1 MPGVVPVARP
11 APEMITNEVPSL
23 AEKRFY
29 GEAEANPSVDI
40 RWHTV
45 AYLHQDGPVLE
56 VIAGLLN
63 GPTGRLQRSIVLDQ
77 GLATDTGA
85 SNEDRKYDGF
95 FEISGEAKDAYTPE
109 DVERA
114 IESELEKLQKT
125 PVNVDE
131 LQKVKNR
138 YLTSTYRGLTAN
150 TAIMF
155 RYAVADGS
163 GDWRE
168 ADRRDVKI
176 NAVTAADV
184 QRVAGQYFTKERRA
198 VSIMTRKAGSAP
210 EDPVLSALPAQAKPM
225 VTQMLSK
232 ISLETDT
239 TKLRQMLTRM
249 DAMGGQAPPEM
260 KPAIDYLKS
269 QIQARIDALGKK

>member
-1 MPGVVPVARP
+1 MQR
-11 APEMITNEVPSL
+11 L
-23 AEKRFY
+23 RH
-29 GEAEANPSVDI
+29 EAEANPSVDI

-56 VIAGLLN
+56 VIAGLLH

-77 GLATDTGA
+77 GLATEADA
-85 SNEDRKYDGF
+85 SNEDRKYDGY
-95 FEISGEAKDAYTPE
+95 FEITGEAKDAHTPE
-109 DVERA
+109 EVERA
-114 IESELEKLQKT
+114 IENELVKLQKT
-125 PVNVDE
+125 PVSVDE
-131 LQKVKNR
+131 LQKVKNH

-155 RYAVADGS
+155 RYAVADGT

-198 VSIMTRKAGSAP
+198 VSIMTRKAGS
-210 EDPVLSALPAQAKPM
+210 K
-225 VTQMLSK
+225 
-232 ISLETDT
+232 
-239 TKLRQMLTRM
+239 
-249 DAMGGQAPPEM
+249 GG
-260 KPAIDYLKS
+260 
-269 QIQARIDALGKK
+269 